1 MSSWLSNNLTGS
13 LSSISNITGQI
24 SSFTREILTE
34 GADEV
39 SDPSAELQVAQA
51 RINDLEAHLLTQKAE
66 YERVQH
72 NNEELHVR
80 LEASE
85 LQISNI
91 SKEYRMQLH
100 NQEQELIKL
109 RESSRFHEQHDHSFG
124 QRERHDSAD
133 SIDEPLETKR
143 LHNEI
148 LKLQAECQHW
158 KSVAHGAENQDKLH
172 VKEIDQYQQ
181 ELTALQSS
189 YLQKIATL
197 NKKHKQE
204 LLKLQDE
211 KEELTQRC
219 EELEEQLV
227 IKNKSEI
234 EGSYHTLVAVDHMDK
249 VFSSSLKEQLVAAEK
264 SIIQLKSEVQIQDER
279 IKVLNNELQEKKD
292 TIEAVQ
298 KDLDKSQAKYEE
310 LNKSHIDTM
319 STSENSLEVSK
330 KYVEKLQ
337 TELKDLNQELI
348 GLQSDS
354 ETLKRLQE
362 QFHLVATENTE
373 LKGQLSC
380 TQAEARRLH
389 RCVEEVKSELDQL
402 SFSTMELME
411 ELQISQGLQQEQKIE
426 LENLKSVKFVKGEAK
441 EEMGKFRS
449 ALAALWERHLC
460 LAQLYQQVRQELHTS
475 NARLVAMFQ
484 ARHLSTNSVREDV
497 KELKQRLVQRSRA
510 KVDHVVKEKESLMSR
525 SAELRVTVEELEGAV
540 MDLQSDNEQVT
551 QETKDRV
558 TEMGRQQDMGDDDDD
573 EAPDIV
579 GALHAEKAVLE
590 STIVGLE
597 QKVQDLQELVN
608 TLQNQ
613 KEWSNDMESGGEQPS
628 PSGSSESVASF
639 TESTQQNDE
648 LLLGISPE
656 REIIQEAAVSLEVE
670 PKSLSQELQQHIQ
683 GHQPEISQETAMLL
697 EQTSELG
704 QELEQ
709 QLEDYQR
716 QVQDF
721 ELVQRDWEGEKEALE
736 GLVLSLRRQVKE
748 LEGLPHNNSED
759 HQEITRLQH
768 ENHEIMAEKKQILQ
782 AWKTVEDEFVTL
794 NISKPLSQNE
804 SKFDDERA
812 DVLRASL
819 HEWASYHR
827 QSMIDTNDNI
837 SVNEGSQTDEGFLL
851 YLNKL
856 QELEKDNSLMREQ
869 TQRLIQEIDE
879 KTSKVADVQIEL
891 EAKSAEVLSIR
902 DEKRDLMDMIN
913 ERDERICE
921 LEESFNA
928 HLLDLTA
935 SKDNEISFLRTGQ
948 EDVAKLLEENRKE
961 CSLLKT
967 KNDELLGVLGQ
978 NQQTY
983 EELGEQN
990 KSLVIQLAE
999 RERYLESVKQDKG
1012 NLQTLLKEKD
1022 HANRSLSAENN
1033 KLLME
1038 REVLQSLVDEY
1049 KDKVNAQSNQGIEIS
1064 KLEKEIEQLSQ
1075 QVQMRQ
1081 ERCIALESIQ
1091 ATILLEKDNLE
1102 AELQERSAKVD
1113 NFASELKEAFSEIEM
1128 LKVEKTK
1135 LGDAVENHVSA
1146 CRDLEKKLADTTM
1159 EKEEILSQLGVQD
1172 LQVDKLELDVR
1183 EKGAQVDLLKLD
1195 IGKLSVALK
1204 EKEQLIH
1211 TQVVTASNPD
1221 DASYQRVQLLRLLE
1235 GKDQEIAALKQKD
1248 ASLVE
1253 LVNQTDDNSRRSQ
1266 EAYESKLQQMKE
1278 EKERLLSDLSLREE
1292 ELLNAG
1298 DRLEAMREK
1307 MQGKDQA
1314 SQLLHSEHARLL
1326 ALNESQA
1333 NEMGKL
1339 REKVS
1344 FLQKLVEERGKAKS
1358 DEDQRMQNE
1367 NAQLRRQMGALQV
1380 EHETLSVLIHDKDK
1394 QIAALAQLGSTITPI
1409 PSSQGSDVHVRML
1422 QDERDVLLKERDSV
1436 FREKVAKDEEISRLR
1451 EEILLLGEA
1460 LQQKTDLATRT
1471 SSENE
1476 KMNREMENIQSQL
1489 NRLSADNMNVVR
1501 NDNRI
1506 KELEDELFLCKNV
1519 IQNKE
1524 SEIKQILDESQN
1536 EKSLILVELDGV
1548 KSERDYI
1555 LEQKEVETNEL
1566 KNKILQLANLLI
1578 DSEHGGSVDDID
1590 NNFQTLLYNVKNQR
1604 SNALRERDNKIQSL
1618 REQLS
1623 NVTLLTQARGNRDS
1637 GLEEV
1642 LRDKEDLH
1650 RLLLQTQNEKQD
1662 LLQEKESIVADLQDQ
1677 IVSLS
1682 KAVSEKDRASQLDL
1696 QHVTQERERIVKEL
1710 DEAQRIREEMD
1721 TAKSQCEAEISRLQ
1735 SELYQMRSTL
1745 SQERETITK
1754 LLEAVDQHKVAVE
1767 DKDRMVKG
1775 LTTEREQLVRT
1786 GEQLRNR
1793 VQQLQEELSV
1803 ASNGQKIAE
1812 TKMAQE
1818 LDRLRNHLV
1827 QVEESYTHEALE
1839 AEERERDLRVKI
1851 AQVEEKLLSSSH
1863 SMLDRDRQAS
1873 VQIENLQ
1880 KQLQAFAA
1888 QRDRAVMDLTIYQEQ
1903 ADQYQT
1909 SLNNLQLVLE
1919 QFQREREAQLKGAQ
1933 EEAQKEVVKAWD
1945 KVKELQQRENH
1956 FKKQLEAAARVT
1968 QDVVNIRNELKEKE
1982 EELLK
1987 HKEEVARLDEELR
2000 VSQER
2005 INSLNSLSNNKV
2017 EKSLVKNMLLSY
2029 FNTPENKRAE
2039 VVRVVGAL
2047 LGFTHEELEKVGTG
2061 SSAPKGSWI
2070 STIIPFGHSAPKTP
2084 TKTTASG
2091 EKTFSELFVSFLES
2105 ESEVR
2110 LSGNGRKQAVNLS
2123 NPLLTGAAAHH
2134 VIQSAGRPIAT
2145 STPVGTPARN
2155 NIPPLP
2161 ASAIARP
2168 FTGPVSGVK
2177 DAVTRSNL
2185 SGTNG
2190 NPLLVGSLTPVQD
2203 LPALSSSN
2211 SLRTLLEGNT

>member
-66 YERVQH
+66 YERVKH

-219 EELEEQLV
+219 EELEEQLL

-234 EGSYHTLVAVDHMDK
+234 EGSYHTLAAVDDMDK

-354 ETLKRLQE
+354 ESLKRLQE

-460 LAQLYQQVRQELHTS
+460 LAQLYQQ
-475 NARLVAMFQ
+475 
-484 ARHLSTNSVREDV
+484 LSTNSVREDV

-768 ENHEIMAEKKQILQ
+768 ENYEIMAEKK
-782 AWKTVEDEFVTL
+782 
-794 NISKPLSQNE
+794 
-804 SKFDDERA
+804 
-812 DVLRASL
+812 
-819 HEWASYHR
+819 
-827 QSMIDTNDNI
+827 
-837 SVNEGSQTDEGFLL
+837 TD
-851 YLNKL
+851 
-856 QELEKDNSLMREQ
+856 S
-869 TQRLIQEIDE
+869 
-879 KTSKVADVQIEL
+879 
-891 EAKSAEVLSIR
+891 
-902 DEKRDLMDMIN
+902 
-913 ERDERICE
+913 
-921 LEESFNA
+921 
-928 HLLDLTA
+928 
-935 SKDNEISFLRTGQ
+935 
-948 EDVAKLLEENRKE
+948 
-961 CSLLKT
+961 
-967 KNDELLGVLGQ
+967 
-978 NQQTY
+978 
-983 EELGEQN
+983 
-990 KSLVIQLAE
+990 
-999 RERYLESVKQDKG
+999 
-1012 NLQTLLKEKD
+1012 
-1022 HANRSLSAENN
+1022 
-1033 KLLME
+1033 
-1038 REVLQSLVDEY
+1038 
-1049 KDKVNAQSNQGIEIS
+1049 
-1064 KLEKEIEQLSQ
+1064 
-1075 QVQMRQ
+1075 
-1081 ERCIALESIQ
+1081 
-1091 ATILLEKDNLE
+1091 
-1102 AELQERSAKVD
+1102 
-1113 NFASELKEAFSEIEM
+1113 
-1128 LKVEKTK
+1128 
-1135 LGDAVENHVSA
+1135 
-1146 CRDLEKKLADTTM
+1146 
-1159 EKEEILSQLGVQD
+1159 
-1172 LQVDKLELDVR
+1172 
-1183 EKGAQVDLLKLD
+1183 
-1195 IGKLSVALK
+1195 
-1204 EKEQLIH
+1204 
-1211 TQVVTASNPD
+1211 
-1221 DASYQRVQLLRLLE
+1221 
-1235 GKDQEIAALKQKD
+1235 
-1248 ASLVE
+1248 
-1253 LVNQTDDNSRRSQ
+1253 
-1266 EAYESKLQQMKE
+1266 
-1278 EKERLLSDLSLREE
+1278 
-1292 ELLNAG
+1292 
-1298 DRLEAMREK
+1298 
-1307 MQGKDQA
+1307 
-1314 SQLLHSEHARLL
+1314 
-1326 ALNESQA
+1326 
-1333 NEMGKL
+1333 
-1339 REKVS
+1339 
-1344 FLQKLVEERGKAKS
+1344 
-1358 DEDQRMQNE
+1358 
-1367 NAQLRRQMGALQV
+1367 
-1380 EHETLSVLIHDKDK
+1380 
-1394 QIAALAQLGSTITPI
+1394 
-1409 PSSQGSDVHVRML
+1409 
-1422 QDERDVLLKERDSV
+1422 
-1436 FREKVAKDEEISRLR
+1436 
-1451 EEILLLGEA
+1451 
-1460 LQQKTDLATRT
+1460 
-1471 SSENE
+1471 
-1476 KMNREMENIQSQL
+1476 
-1489 NRLSADNMNVVR
+1489 
-1501 NDNRI
+1501 
-1506 KELEDELFLCKNV
+1506 
-1519 IQNKE
+1519 
-1524 SEIKQILDESQN
+1524 
-1536 EKSLILVELDGV
+1536 
-1548 KSERDYI
+1548 
-1555 LEQKEVETNEL
+1555 
-1566 KNKILQLANLLI
+1566 
-1578 DSEHGGSVDDID
+1578 
-1590 NNFQTLLYNVKNQR
+1590 
-1604 SNALRERDNKIQSL
+1604 
-1618 REQLS
+1618 
-1623 NVTLLTQARGNRDS
+1623 S
-1637 GLEEV
+1637 GLENC
-1642 LRDKEDLH
+1642 R
-1650 RLLLQTQNEKQD
+1650 
-1662 LLQEKESIVADLQDQ
+1662 
-1677 IVSLS
+1677 
-1682 KAVSEKDRASQLDL
+1682 
-1696 QHVTQERERIVKEL
+1696 
-1710 DEAQRIREEMD
+1710 
-1721 TAKSQCEAEISRLQ
+1721 
-1735 SELYQMRSTL
+1735 
-1745 SQERETITK
+1745 
-1754 LLEAVDQHKVAVE
+1754 
-1767 DKDRMVKG
+1767 G
-1775 LTTEREQLVRT
+1775 
-1786 GEQLRNR
+1786 
-1793 VQQLQEELSV
+1793 
-1803 ASNGQKIAE
+1803 
-1812 TKMAQE
+1812 
-1818 LDRLRNHLV
+1818 
-1827 QVEESYTHEALE
+1827 
-1839 AEERERDLRVKI
+1839 
-1851 AQVEEKLLSSSH
+1851 
-1863 SMLDRDRQAS
+1863 
-1873 VQIENLQ
+1873 
-1880 KQLQAFAA
+1880 
-1888 QRDRAVMDLTIYQEQ
+1888 
-1903 ADQYQT
+1903 
-1909 SLNNLQLVLE
+1909 
-1919 QFQREREAQLKGAQ
+1919 
-1933 EEAQKEVVKAWD
+1933 
-1945 KVKELQQRENH
+1945 
-1956 FKKQLEAAARVT
+1956 
-1968 QDVVNIRNELKEKE
+1968 
-1982 EELLK
+1982 
-1987 HKEEVARLDEELR
+1987 
-2000 VSQER
+2000 
-2005 INSLNSLSNNKV
+2005 
-2017 EKSLVKNMLLSY
+2017 
-2029 FNTPENKRAE
+2029 
-2039 VVRVVGAL
+2039 
-2047 LGFTHEELEKVGTG
+2047 
-2061 SSAPKGSWI
+2061 
-2070 STIIPFGHSAPKTP
+2070 
-2084 TKTTASG
+2084 
-2091 EKTFSELFVSFLES
+2091 
-2105 ESEVR
+2105 
-2110 LSGNGRKQAVNLS
+2110 
-2123 NPLLTGAAAHH
+2123 
-2134 VIQSAGRPIAT
+2134 
-2145 STPVGTPARN
+2145 
-2155 NIPPLP
+2155 
-2161 ASAIARP
+2161 
-2168 FTGPVSGVK
+2168 
-2177 DAVTRSNL
+2177 
-2185 SGTNG
+2185 
-2190 NPLLVGSLTPVQD
+2190 
-2203 LPALSSSN
+2203 
-2211 SLRTLLEGNT
+2211 

>member
-234 EGSYHTLVAVDHMDK
+234 EGSYHTLAAVDDMDK

-292 TIEAVQ
+292 AIEAVQ

-460 LAQLYQQVRQELHTS
+460 LAQLYQQ
-475 NARLVAMFQ
+475 
-484 ARHLSTNSVREDV
+484 LSTNSVREDV

-558 TEMGRQQDMGDDDDD
+558 TEIGRQQDLGDDDDD

-608 TLQNQ
+608 ALQNQ

-736 GLVLSLRRQVKE
+736 GLVLNLRRQVKE

-768 ENHEIMAEKKQILQ
+768 ENYEIMAEKKQILQ

-804 SKFDDERA
+804 TKFDEGRA

-891 EAKSAEVLSIR
+891 EVKSAEVLSIR

-1012 NLQTLLKEKD
+1012 NLQTFLEEKD

-1102 AELQERSAKVD
+1102 AELQKSSAKVD

-1183 EKGAQVDLLKLD
+1183 EKEAQVDLLKLD
-1195 IGKLSVALK
+1195 VGKLSVALK

-1278 EKERLLSDLSLREE
+1278 EKKRLLSDLSLREE

-1409 PSSQGSDVHVRML
+1409 PSQGSDVHVRML

-1489 NRLSADNMNVVR
+1489 SRLSADNMNVVR

-1578 DSEHGGSVDDID
+1578 DSEHGRSVDDID

-1623 NVTLLTQARGNRDS
+1623 NVTLLTQARGDRDS

-1721 TAKSQCEAEISRLQ
+1721 TAKSQCEAKISRLQ